1 MAEERQ
7 SQRPTQ
13 PDGRHQQS
21 GGQQSSGQSTQVIQ
35 SRGGAQ
41 QTGMARREGSMPSM
55 FAMDPFEMLRIS
67 PFSLMRRFTEDMD
80 QYFAQLGMGR
90 GGQGTA
96 AGSGLF
102 VPPVEVVERDGT
114 LTVRADLPGMTKDD
128 IRVDMT
134 ENILTIEGER
144 RAEHKEKQD
153 GVVHSER
160 RYGMFRRQI
169 ALPEGVNAEQATA
182 NFKDGVLE
190 VKNSRAAAAGAWPS
204 DRHSKRR
211 LQRHGGSGV
220 KWHRAQGVEQPGA
233 GSGAEY
239 RTRREFLGLRVRTA
253 LPAANLPR

>member
-1 MAEERQ
+1 MRITTFDSVEGERDMPVGWRRRETAAPAITLKLEWIDALVHTTMTEEKHMAEERQ

-182 NFKDGVLE
+182 NF
-190 VKNSRAAAAGAWPS
+190 
-204 DRHSKRR
+204 
-211 LQRHGGSGV
+211 
-220 KWHRAQGVEQPGA
+220 
-233 GSGAEY
+233 
-239 RTRREFLGLRVRTA
+239 
-253 LPAANLPR
+253 

>member
-1 MAEERQ
+1 
-7 SQRPTQ
+7 
-13 PDGRHQQS
+13 
-21 GGQQSSGQSTQVIQ
+21 
-35 SRGGAQ
+35 
-41 QTGMARREGSMPSM
+41 M
-55 FAMDPFEMLRIS
+55 FSMDPFEMLRMS
-67 PFSLMRRFTEDMD
+67 PFSLMRRFTEEMD
-80 QYFAQLGMGR
+80 QYFAQLGMDR

-134 ENILTIEGER
+134 ENILTIAGER
-144 RAEHKEKQD
+144 RAERKEKQD

-190 VKNSRAAAAGAWPS
+190 VKMPA
-204 DRHSKRR
+204 
-211 LQRHGGSGV
+211 LQRQARG
-220 KWHRAQGVEQPGA
+220 RQIDIQ
-233 GSGAEY
+233 SGASSATGPQASSGTEPKASS
-239 RTRREFLGLRVRTA
+239 RKEQDQAQNTA
-253 LPAANLPR
+253 PVGSS